1 MKKVSVILS
10 LILICLT
17 LRFVPLNSFAEEKT
31 NKSGYEYTIIDN
43 KATITGFKGEPT
55 YIEIPE
61 TIDGCRVTEIR
72 DNAFYE
78 CGSLRHITLPDSI
91 EKIGHHAFY
100 ACYSLESITIPDS
113 VSDIG
118 MGCFCGCEAL
128 SSVALPDGISRL
140 PESCFRSC
148 TSLKSIDIPSNIT
161 AIGDFCFS
169 GCTSLSTVSLSD
181 SVTSLGD
188 CSFYMCESLG
198 AMYIPD
204 SVTELGVCSVGYIP
218 SEEGAVRLDGFT
230 VIGKK
235 KSTAKKYADENNLS
249 FENADDAVHAFVIQR
264 VNGQRVAVPSV
275 FLFIGGA
282 VILGL
287 ALSTFRKKRTAKRKR
302 RGAPAGGSR

>member
-1 MKKVSVILS
+1 MKKLSVIL
-10 LILICLT
+10 LLT
-17 LRFVPLNSFAEEKT
+17 FVFSIFRFQPSDSFAEENS

-43 KATITGFKGEPT
+43 MATITGFKGEPT

-61 TIDGCRVTEIR
+61 TIDGCHVTEIR

-78 CGSLRHITLPDSI
+78 CGTLRHIVLPDTI

-113 VSDIG
+113 VSEIG
-118 MGCFCGCEAL
+118 MGCFCGCTSL
-128 SSVALPDGISRL
+128 SAISLPVGISRL

-148 TSLKSIDIPSNIT
+148 TSLKSIDIPINIT
-161 AIGDFCFS
+161 SVGDFCFS
-169 GCTSLSTVSLSD
+169 GCTSLSAVSISD
-181 SVTSLGD
+181 SVISLGD
-188 CSFYMCESLG
+188 CSFYMCGDLK
-198 AMYIPD
+198 AIYIPD
-204 SVTELGVCSVGYIP
+204 SVTSLGVCSVGYIP
-218 SEEGAVRLDGFT
+218 SDNGAVPVDGFT

-235 KSTAKKYADENNLS
+235 KSSAQKYADENNLS

-287 ALSTFRKKRTAKRKR
+287 ALSSFRKKRTAKNR
-302 RGAPAGGSR
+302 RT

>member
-1 MKKVSVILS
+1 MKRISVILS
-10 LILICLT
+10 IVLVCSA
-17 LRFVPLNSFAEEKT
+17 FPFAPSYSFAEEKAD
-31 NKSGYEYTIIDN
+31 KPGYEYTVIDN

-78 CGSLRHITLPDSI
+78 CGSLRHIALPDSI

-100 ACYSLESITIPDS
+100 ACYSLESIIVPDS
-113 VSDIG
+113 VTDIG
-118 MGCFCGCEAL
+118 MGCFCGCESL
-128 SSVALPDGISRL
+128 TSVTLPEGITRL

-148 TSLKSIDIPSNIT
+148 TSLKSIDIPENIV

-169 GCTSLSTVSLSD
+169 GCTSLSAVSLSD

-188 CSFYMCESLG
+188 CSFYMCGSLD

-204 SVTELGVCSVGYIP
+204 SVTELGVCSVGYVP
-218 SEEGAVRLDGFT
+218 SNEGAVRLDGFT

-235 KSTAKKYADENNLS
+235 RSSAQKYADENDLS
-249 FENADDAVHAFVIQR
+249 FENADDAVHAFVIKR

-287 ALSTFRKKRTAKRKR
+287 ALSSFRKKRISKRKH
-302 RGAPAGGSR
+302 

>member
-1 MKKVSVILS
+1 MKKISVILS
-10 LILICLT
+10 LI
-17 LRFVPLNSFAEEKT
+17 FVCAAFRISSWYSFAEEKT
-31 NKSGYEYTIIDN
+31 DKPGYEYTVIDN

-55 YIEIPE
+55 YIEIPD
-61 TIDGCRVTEIR
+61 TVDGCRVTEIR

-78 CGSLRHITLPDSI
+78 CGSLRHITLPDTI

-113 VSDIG
+113 VTDIG
-118 MGCFCGCEAL
+118 MGCFCGCESL
-128 SSVALPDGISRL
+128 SSVSLPGGISRL

-161 AIGDFCFS
+161 AVGDFCFS
-169 GCTSLSTVSLSD
+169 GCTSLSAVSLGD

-188 CSFYMCESLG
+188 CSFYMCGNLN

-218 SEEGAVRLDGFT
+218 SDEGAVRLEGFT

-235 KSTAKKYADENNLS
+235 KSSAKKYADENELS

-282 VILGL
+282 IILGL
-287 ALSTFRKKRTAKRKR
+287 ALSSFRKKRTAKRKR
-302 RGAPAGGSR
+302 S